1 MTRYWPTAVLALVFT
16 SLGLYLY
23 LVEFPAKESEER
35 AETEKK
41 KVLTVAEQA
50 ITSLTFKTDKDELVF
65 ERSPETG
72 WMLVKPVRT
81 EADTREV
88 NNLIRTLVLA
98 SIHRVVE
105 THPTALAPFGLD
117 TPVTTVT
124 IKAGPAEE
132 TLLIGDTGPLS
143 STLYVLRTSDRAL
156 LLTDMAAKDVVNKSL
171 MTFRRKDI
179 LHLTSGDIDRIRLT
193 YPTTEIVLYRVSDK
207 PKPKWKIRYPVEAEA
222 DLNEVRMLLFRL
234 EDLKAMGIV
243 DPGPSRDRL
252 ARTLKQ
258 PKVKI
263 TVHGTGGDQTV
274 KLHQPNPS
282 SGEAIAETMPD
293 APLFRVNPTFIK
305 DFTKELYA
313 LQDKRLLGTEEHDIA
328 ILSVKTRAEQFTL
341 INQNGEWAL
350 EDAPAEKIN
359 QQTATLFVSRLAS
372 VPAEERVLK
381 QASPLAPYGL
391 VNPAAEF
398 IATGRDGKVAG
409 RLSIGDQTGGLAFAV
424 GQRLQGIYQIRADL
438 LKQIPTKHE
447 LVTGKADASA
457 PAASGSNGT

>member
-313 LQDKRLLGTEEHDIA
+313 L
-328 ILSVKTRAEQFTL
+328 